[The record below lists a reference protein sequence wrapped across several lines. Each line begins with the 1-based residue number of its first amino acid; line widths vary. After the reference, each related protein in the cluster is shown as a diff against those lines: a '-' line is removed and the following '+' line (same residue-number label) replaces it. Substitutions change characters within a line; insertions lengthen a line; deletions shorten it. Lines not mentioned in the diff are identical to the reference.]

1 MSDFLKNLRGKKPE
15 DNNNEDDNKQPNMA
29 GKILETVGNDALVM
43 RGDDLATQR
52 KSNASLKV
60 IKKSGIFIMLD
71 AAFNLLMFKFNW
83 TPFSFFYSHIVW
95 SI

>member
-71 AAFNLLMFKFNW
+71 AAFNLLMFKFN
-83 TPFSFFYSHIVW
+83 
-95 SI
+95 

>member
-1 MSDFLKNLRGKKPE
+1 VSDFLKNLRGKKPE

-60 IKKSGIFIMLD
+60 NKKTLIFIMLD
-71 AAFNLLMFKFNW
+71 AAFNLLEFKL
-83 TPFSFFYSHIVW
+83 T
-95 SI
+95 

>member
-60 IKKSGIFIMLD
+60 NKKTFIFIMLD
-71 AAFNLLMFKFNW
+71 AAFNLLEFKL
-83 TPFSFFYSHIVW
+83 T
-95 SI
+95 